1 MSADTPS
8 GSDAA
13 PTSPSARPGDRAR
26 DRRGVIAFMARN
38 GVASN
43 LLMIAMII
51 AGIVAFG
58 RIVQEVFPDASLE
71 TIRVS
76 VDYPGATPAEIE
88 QSIVQRVEE
97 AVEAIEGVDK
107 ITATA
112 SEGRGTVNVELE
124 EGTDIARALDEVKS
138 EVDQIQTFPAEADEP
153 DIREV
158 TTRSV
163 VLRIA
168 LFGDISERALKET
181 AFALED
187 QLAALPEV
195 SYVETSAVRD
205 YQIFVDVPQDRLRAL
220 GLSLPEIAGIVGQS
234 SLDSSAGSLDTPS
247 EEVRLRTVGQNYDQS
262 DFEDIIVIS
271 SGEGD
276 LLRLGDIATITDGF
290 EDTDLI
296 ARFNDQP
303 VAFVDVYRTS
313 DERVLDVAEAVKTF
327 MAESYVPPPGV
338 DSAIWNDQS
347 QILDDRYRLLLRNAG
362 FGLVLVLIALTL
374 FLDLRLAFW
383 SAVGIGATFTGAV
396 FVLDAIGSSINMF
409 SLFGFILALGLV
421 VDDAVVV
428 GENIYA
434 EREKGRT
441 GVGAAIA
448 GAQRVRTPVIFAV
461 LTSMVSVLPVL
472 ATGGVIGKITA
483 DVPLVV
489 VAVLGLSL
497 IEALLVLP
505 HHLSNL
511 PAAGAHAGNQITRFF
526 ERVQG
531 AVDRRF
537 KSFVEGPLDR
547 ALSFSVKAPAV
558 VISAAAAL
566 LIVMIALIPAGIIKV
581 AFFPDIEGDVIS
593 ASVELPA
600 GATVERTA
608 KVAARIREA
617 GDRALDRYRTE
628 EERGAGAPPY
638 FVEAIYTTV
647 GERAVGQGGPGG
659 TRTQSSPALADVQ
672 IALMTGSERP
682 VSAREIQDA
691 WREEIGELPQVR
703 SFSITSDDIDFGAP
717 INVQISESDEDAL
730 EDARKRVMAGIA
742 RINGAFDIES
752 DQDAGLREIELR
764 LRPEARTLG
773 LTLEGLASQVRAAF
787 FGAEAVRVQRGR
799 QDVRVYVRLPEE
811 ERDSIADV
819 EQLRVRV
826 PGGGFTSLAAVAQAS
841 FTEAPATIRRED
853 GRRTVTIT
861 ADVNEQAIT
870 SAEATSFIEAE
881 VMPEILAD
889 YPALQVKF
897 GGEEEERIEAFAGLG
912 AAFGIAL
919 IVIYALLAVPF
930 RSYTQPLVIMSAIPF
945 GMVGGLFAHL
955 LLGLQLG
962 ILSLFGFVSLAGVII
977 NGSLVMI
984 DFFNENLALGM
995 KEDEAIVDAAKSR
1008 FRPIMLTAFTT
1019 FLGVA
1024 PITFETSRQAQF
1036 LIPMAA
1042 SLGFGVLIGTALLML
1057 VIPSLAIVH
1066 FRARSAVRRLYRGE
1080 LDDPDPADAPVTKA
1094 RAAA

>member
-1 MSADTPS
+1 
-8 GSDAA
+8 
-13 PTSPSARPGDRAR
+13 
-26 DRRGVIAFMARN
+26 MARN

-51 AGIVAFG
+51 AGVLAFG
-58 RIVQEVFPDASLE
+58 RIVQEVFPEAGLD

-76 VDYPGATPAEIE
+76 VTYPGATPAEIE
-88 QSIVQRVEE
+88 ESIVQRVEE

-112 SEGRGTVNVELE
+112 SEGKGTVNVELE
-124 EGTDIARALDEVKS
+124 EGSDISKALDEVKS

-168 LFGDISERALKET
+168 LFGDVGERSLKET

-187 QLAALPEV
+187 QIAAMPEV

-205 YQIFVDVPQDRLRAL
+205 YQIYVDVSQDRLRAL
-220 GLSLPEIAGIVGQS
+220 NLSLPDVARLVGQS
-234 SLDSSAGSLDTPS
+234 SLDSSAGSFDTAN
-247 EEVRLRTVGQNYDQS
+247 EEVRLRTVGQKYDQA
-262 DFEDIIVIS
+262 DFEDIIVLS
-271 SGEGD
+271 TTEGGQ
-276 LLRLGDIATITDGF
+276 LKLGDIATITDGF
-290 EDTDLI
+290 EDNDLI
-296 ARFNDQP
+296 ARFNDKP
-303 VAFVDVYRTS
+303 VAFVDVYRTA
-313 DERVLDVAEAVKTF
+313 DERVLDVAAAVKGF
-327 MAESYVPPPGV
+327 METQYAPPPGV
-338 DSAIWNDQS
+338 EYAIWNDQS
-347 QILDDRYRLLLRNAG
+347 QVLDDRYRLLLRNAA
-362 FGLVLVLIALTL
+362 FGLILVLIALTL

-396 FVLDAIGSSINMF
+396 FILDAIGSSINMF

-434 EREKGRT
+434 ERENGRT

-472 ATGGVIGKITA
+472 ATGGVIGKITQ

-497 IEALLVLP
+497 VEALLVLP
-505 HHLSNL
+505 HHLSHL
-511 PAAGAHAGNQITRFF
+511 PAAGAHAGNAITLFF

-537 KSFVEGPLDR
+537 KAFVDGPLDT
-547 ALSFSVKAPAV
+547 ALKFSVKAPAV

-566 LIVMIALIPAGIIKV
+566 LIVMASLVPAGIVKTS
-581 AFFPDIEGDVIS
+581 FFPDIEGDVVS

-600 GATVERTA
+600 GATIERTSR
-608 KVAARIREA
+608 VAQKIREA
-617 GDRALDRYRTE
+617 GDRVLDRYRTD
-628 EERGAGAPPY
+628 EERDAGVPPH

-647 GERAVGQGGPGG
+647 GERAIGRGGPGG
-659 TRTQSSPALADVQ
+659 TRTSASPNLADVQ

-682 VSAREIQDA
+682 VSAREIQNA
-691 WREEIGELPQVR
+691 WREEIGELPEVR
-703 SFSITSDDIDFGAP
+703 SLSITSDDIDFGAA
-717 INVQISESDEDAL
+717 INVQLFDSDEAAL
-730 EDARKRVMAGIA
+730 DDARLRVMEGIA

-764 LRPEARTLG
+764 LKPAARTLG
-773 LTLEGLASQVRAAF
+773 LTVEDLASQVRAAF

-799 QDVRVYVRLPEE
+799 QDVRVYVRLPED

-819 EQLRVRV
+819 DRLRVQM
-826 PGGGFTSLAAVAQAS
+826 PGGGFTSLGSVADAR
-841 FTEAPATIRRED
+841 FTEAPATIRRENA
-853 GRRTVTIT
+853 RRAVTIT
-861 ADVNEQAIT
+861 ADVDEAAVT
-870 SAEATSFIEAE
+870 GTEATRFIEEE
-881 VMPEILAD
+881 VLPSIIAD
-889 YPALQVKF
+889 HPGLQYSF
-897 GGEEEERIEAFAGLG
+897 GGEQEEQQESFAGLG
-912 AAFGIAL
+912 AAFGVAL
-919 IVIYALLAVPF
+919 IVIYALLAIPF
-930 RSYTQPLVIMSAIPF
+930 RSYTQPLVIMAAIPF

-955 LLGLQLG
+955 ILGLSLG
-962 ILSLFGFVSLAGVII
+962 ILSVFGFVSLAGVII

-984 DFFNENLALGM
+984 DFFNENISVGM
-995 KEDEAIVDAAKSR
+995 KEDEAIIDAAKSR

-1024 PITFETSRQAQF
+1024 PITFETSLQAQF

-1057 VIPSLAIVH
+1057 VIPALAIVH
-1066 FRARSAVRRLYRGE
+1066 FRARRAVGRLYRGE
-1080 LDDPDPADAPVTKA
+1080 LDNPEAVPAE
-1094 RAAA
+1094 